1 MSSLPG
7 GGKAPAPKPIEDVEG
22 EEEPWMTEPEAVA
35 EETPPEQVVED
46 PLTGELAE
54 VPIPDERVT
63 LPEPSE
69 DGDERAALGAS
80 SRRPQSV
87 SPASSSRW
95 RAAAGGCG

>member
-7 GGKAPAPKPIEDVEG
+7 GGKAPASKPIEDVEG

-35 EETPPEQVVED
+35 EETPPEQVVEEPEVED

-69 DGDERAALGAS
+69 DA
-80 SRRPQSV
+80 V
-87 SPASSSRW
+87 SYTHLTLPTILLV
-95 RAAAGGCG
+95 